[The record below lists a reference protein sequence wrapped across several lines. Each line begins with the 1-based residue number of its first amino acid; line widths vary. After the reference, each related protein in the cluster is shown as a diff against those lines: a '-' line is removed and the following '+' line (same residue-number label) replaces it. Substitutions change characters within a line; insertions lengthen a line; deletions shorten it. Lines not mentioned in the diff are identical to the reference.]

1 MSSMVNMMLGTITA
15 EEPAPSFWMPP
26 QSSSLADEVDWIFYF
41 IYWLSVF
48 FFVLIVGLMVWFVM
62 KYRRRQG
69 QESQPSPTHHTVLEL
84 TWTIIP
90 LILVIVIFYIGLKGY
105 VQLRTVPQEPYE
117 VMVTGQS
124 WSWTFDHP
132 NGATEAGTLTVPLG
146 RPVKLTI
153 TSTDVLHSVFI
164 PAFRVKQ
171 DAVPGRY
178 TSLWFTPTQQGMFDL
193 LCAEYCGT
201 EHSTMNA
208 LVRVMP
214 QEAFDVEIEKLA
226 RWIDDPAYSGEN
238 LFLAGMRLYSGRCN
252 SCHLVSDERYTGPSF
267 WETFDNWGKQRQLDD
282 GTTVLVDENYIRS
295 SILYPDQHIVAT
307 YAPQMQS
314 FQGQLNEKEIQA
326 LIQLIKQLDKVV
338 DRQGNMQVELP
349 DV

>member
-1 MSSMVNMMLGTITA
+1 MTSMLNMMLGTITA
-15 EEPAPSFWMPP
+15 KEPAPSFWMPS
-26 QSSSLADEVDWIFYF
+26 QSSSLAGEVDWIFYF

-48 FFVLIVGLMVWFVM
+48 FFVLIVGLMIWFVLR
-62 KYRRRQG
+62 YRRRQG
-69 QESQPSPTHHTVLEL
+69 QEAQPSPTHHTALEL

-105 VQLRTVPQEPYE
+105 VQMRTVPQEPYE

-132 NGATEAGTLTVPLG
+132 NGAKEAGSLTVPLG

-178 TSLWFTPTQQGMFDL
+178 TSLWFTPTQPGIYDL

-214 QEAFDVEIEKLA
+214 QDAFDVEIEKLA

-238 LFLAGMRLYSGRCN
+238 LFLAGMRLYRGRCN

-267 WETFDNWGKQRQLDD
+267 WNAHDDWGKARQLDD
-282 GTTVLVDENYIRS
+282 GSSVIVDENYIRT

-307 YAPQMQS
+307 FTPQMQS

-326 LIQLIKQLDKVV
+326 LIQFIKQLDKVV
-338 DRQGNMQVELP
+338 DRQGTMQVELP
-349 DV
+349 EV